1 MNERRSEMDFGRK
14 SFMRAAAGGE
24 VTGRGPVTNCARCD
38 KWIGGPGPALCDE
51 CKAEGFELCAHCGT
65 RVSNGTTPYCD
76 VCAEEI
82 VGAG

>member
-1 MNERRSEMDFGRK
+1 MDFGRK
-14 SFMRAAAGGE
+14 DFMRAADGGE
-24 VTGRGPVTNCARCD
+24 VTGRGPVTNCVRCD
-38 KWIGGPGPALCDE
+38 KWIAGPGPALCDD
-51 CKAEGFELCAHCGT
+51 CKAEGFELCRHCGT